1 MVKELILYPDE
12 RINIASADVRHF
24 DDELFTLIE
33 DMKDTIESHNGQGLA
48 AIQIAVPRSVVVVK
62 DPQGNW
68 QEFINPRVL
77 KVKGKTTSLET
88 SLYLPNI
95 EEEIPRHEKI
105 SFIYQDRNGEQHSM
119 SAEGDYG
126 FLLQRKFDYT
136 FGGTF
141 ANKLDRKNRKRVEK
155 NLSIS
160 GATGEFNANSTM
172 SKREYFKSIM
182 SKLLFFEGLTL
193 FAPLFDF
200 EKETLSSLYNYDIFA
215 TIASLILVVAYFAY
229 AKYEASRVISCTGC
243 QVVSFTAV
251 SVKYLLIIIIL
262 FAGSYYL
269 VNPNIG

>member
-24 DDELFTLIE
+24 DDELFTLI
-33 DMKDTIESHNGQGLA
+33 DDLKDTIESHNAKGLA
-48 AIQIAVPRSVVVVK
+48 AIQIAVPLSVVVVK
-62 DPQGNW
+62 DPEGNW

-77 KVKGKTTSLET
+77 KVKGKTTSVET

-95 EEEIPRHEKI
+95 EEEIPRYEKI
-105 SFIYQDRNGEQHSM
+105 SFVYQDRTGEQHSM
-119 SAEGDYG
+119 SAAGQYG

-160 GATGEFNANSTM
+160 GATGEFNANSTI
-172 SKREYFKSIM
+172 SKREYFKSVM
-182 SKLLFFEGLTL
+182 SKLLFFEALTL

-200 EKETLSSLYNYDIFA
+200 KKETLESFYSYDIFA
-215 TIASLILVVAYFAY
+215 TIASLVLVVAYFAY

-251 SVKYLLIIIIL
+251 AVKYLLIIVVL

-269 VNPNIG
+269 VNPN

>member
-24 DDELFTLIE
+24 DDELFTLID
-33 DMKDTIESHNGQGLA
+33 DMKDTIEFHHAAGLA
-48 AIQIAVPRSVVVVK
+48 AIQIAIPRSVVVVK

-77 KVKGKTTSLET
+77 KIKGKTTSLET
-88 SLYLPNI
+88 SHYLPNI

-105 SFIYQDRNGEQHSM
+105 SFIYQDRTGEQHSM
-119 SAEGDYG
+119 SAQGEYG
-126 FLLQRKFDYT
+126 FLLQRKFDYI

-141 ANKLDRKNRKRVEK
+141 ANRLDRKNRKRVEK

-160 GATGEFNANSTM
+160 GSIGEFNANSTI

-193 FAPLFDF
+193 FAPLFNL
-200 EKETLSSLYNYDIFA
+200 KQETLASLYSYDIFA
-215 TIASLILVVAYFAY
+215 TIASLVLVVAYFAY

-243 QVVSFTAV
+243 QIVSFTAV
-251 SVKYLLIIIIL
+251 AVKYLLIIIVL

-269 VNPNIG
+269 VNPN

>member
-24 DDELFTLIE
+24 DDELFTLID
-33 DMKDTIESHNGQGLA
+33 DMKDTIESHNAEGLA
-48 AIQIAVPRSVVVVK
+48 AIQIAVPLSVVVIK
-62 DPQGNW
+62 DPEGNW

-95 EEEIPRHEKI
+95 EEEIPRYEKI
-105 SFIYQDRNGEQHSM
+105 SFVYQDRTGKQHSM
-119 SAEGDYG
+119 SAEGKYG

-160 GATGEFNANSTM
+160 GATGEFNANSTI
-172 SKREYFKSIM
+172 SKREYFKSMM

-193 FAPLFDF
+193 FAPLFNV
-200 EKETLSSLYNYDIFA
+200 EKETLASLYSYDIFA
-215 TIASLILVVAYFAY
+215 TIASLVLVVAYFAY

-251 SVKYLLIIIIL
+251 AIKYLFIIVVL
-262 FAGSYYL
+262 FIGSYYL